1 MVNRKKKVGIFHAP
15 ANLENCNINI
25 GGSPMGIFTRF
36 RDIISS
42 NFNAMLDK
50 AEDPEKLIRLMIR
63 EMEDTLVEIKTACAG
78 VMAGSKKID
87 RQLEGLQTRALY
99 WEEKAELAV
108 KLDRDDLAREA
119 LIEKRKFTRRTGE
132 LENEMVEHDLL
143 IEQYQNDIRQLE
155 EKLKSAR
162 DKQRMLVQRHIHA
175 QRKIQAQKEI
185 QRIDSTESL
194 MKFDALENR
203 IERMEAE
210 ADLVNYGKT
219 TSLEAELERLSVDQE
234 IESEL
239 KALKTPVVDVPSS
252 ENKDESTS

>member
-1 MVNRKKKVGIFHAP
+1 
-15 ANLENCNINI
+15 
-25 GGSPMGIFTRF
+25 MGIFTRF

-42 NFNAMLDK
+42 NINAMLDK

-78 VMAGSKKID
+78 VMAGAKKIK
-87 RQLEGLQTRALY
+87 RQLEGLGARAQY

-108 KLDRDDLAREA
+108 NKGRDDLAREA
-119 LIEKRKFTRRTGE
+119 LVEKRKFNRRTE
-132 LENEMVEHDLL
+132 TLENDLAEHDLL

-175 QRKIQAQKEI
+175 QRKMQAQEKI
-185 QRIDSTESL
+185 RRIDSSETV
-194 MKFDALENR
+194 MKFDELENR

-210 ADLVNYGKT
+210 ADLVNYGKK
-219 TSLEAELERLSVDQE
+219 TSLEEELERLSVDEE
-234 IESEL
+234 IENEL
-239 KALKTPVVDVPSS
+239 RALKTPPATI
-252 ENKDESTS
+252 KDESPQG